1 MVDRGA
7 ALARRPAA
15 DRLNTVGDRPPAS
28 RVILSGVRSV
38 THLVYAA
45 SWLRHHAREV
55 GGEVQVV
62 VLDVGAGFGHARVG
76 EAEVRAHLPDLPQL
90 HVETEVREEHWRA
103 PAHVALTLL
112 SIGLPG
118 TRAWARLLV
127 AGRGRRPRVVV
138 VDEGIGSFGNLRSR
152 RDAYRRQG
160 GSAVRALVR
169 AGVVSAAGAVLTD
182 VHWSLYEPAGAGW
195 VVRDDVAAEFRRR
208 LSGTPPPGRRAVYL
222 TQPWP
227 DIGVMPEAAYIEH
240 LVAVRDQ
247 CAAAGIGLALRPHPS
262 EDLRRYAGFD
272 VVTGGA
278 PAELAREVVGSRVV
292 IGSNSTALLNL
303 AAVHGTPALRVTAPE
318 LTPLETALTRRQ
330 RTLLDTFL
338 PAPVGVGALAGRL
351 GSVLRDS

>member
-1 MVDRGA
+1 MAVE
-7 ALARRPAA
+7 L
-15 DRLNTVGDRPPAS
+15 PAS

-45 SWLRHHAREV
+45 SWLRHHVERAD
-55 GGEVQVV
+55 GAVQVV
-62 VLDVGAGFGHARVG
+62 VLDVGSGFGHARVG
-76 EAEVRAHLPDLPQL
+76 EAEVRSYLPDHPRL
-90 HVETEVREEHWRA
+90 HVETLVRDDHWRV
-103 PAHVALTLL
+103 PTDVDLTLL

-118 TRAWARLLV
+118 TRAWARLVV

-160 GSAVRALVR
+160 GSAVRTLLR
-169 AGVVSAAGAVLTD
+169 AGVVSAAGTVLTD
-182 VHWSLYEPAGAGW
+182 VHWSLYEPAGDRW
-195 VVRDDVAAEFRRR
+195 VVRDDVAAEFRHR
-208 LSGTPPPGRRAVYL
+208 LSGSSPSSTRGVYL

-227 DIGVMPEAAYIEH
+227 DIGVMSEASYLEH

-262 EDLRRYAGFD
+262 ENLERYAGFE
-272 VVTGGA
+272 VVLGAA

-330 RTLLDTFL
+330 RSLLDTFL
-338 PAPVGVGALAGRL
+338 PTPVPVGALSDRIRSLPAG
-351 GSVLRDS
+351 V